1 MNLIEKLGLEKCKE
15 IVERH
20 RNLGTHF
27 SKFIYFSEKHDDFF
41 TVKWASRIGDFI
53 NIEDLRAAIA
63 DHERTDYVS
72 NTQRYKAIGNGWTID
87 VIAHILGCM

>member
-1 MNLIEKLGLEKCKE
+1 MNLIEKLGLEKCKQ

-27 SKFIYFSEKHDDFF
+27 SKFIYFSEKYDDFF
-41 TVKWASRIGDFI
+41 TVKWVSRIGDFI

-72 NTQRYKAIGNGWTID
+72 DIANHISPLTK
-87 VIAHILGCM
+87 VIER